1 MDLAHAYSS
10 LWADLPAILSMI
22 LVGVVGMAMV
32 VLDAFR
38 NNHPSIPWL
47 GVGTLG
53 IAALWEVTHLGAP
66 TGTVFL
72 DTLRVGGFASFINL
86 IVLLSGLLTIILSV
100 PYLDRI
106 KHGYGEVYALVM
118 FATVGMLMLG
128 TSNHMI
134 SIFVGLETMS
144 ICLYVLTG
152 LVREDE
158 GAIESALKYFLL
170 GAFSTGF
177 FLYGIALL
185 YGATGTMVLPEM
197 AQAELATTSTTLM
210 FWAGVALFLIGFL
223 FKVSAAPFHMWTPD
237 VYQGAPTPLTGYMS
251 TASKS
256 AAFASLILVLFHA
269 LPAERW
275 DLVLAVVA
283 VVTMIVGNVMAL
295 SQANVKRMLAYSSIA
310 HAGYVLVGLTAGSAA
325 GYGGA
330 LFYLLVYSLMNIG
343 AFGVMALLEW
353 DGKEGR
359 EQTLDSLAGVGMK
372 RPLLG
377 VMMGVFMFSLTGFPP
392 LGGFIGKY
400 AVFAPAVEAGFTWL
414 VLIGVLTSALS
425 AYYYLRVVY
434 VFWMQSPEDV
444 EAAQEAKVAAL
455 PSASPAATGV
465 LAVCAI
471 ALIVLGIF
479 FGGVLETTALFFEP
493 GTTMAGM
500 P

>member
-152 LVREDE
+152 LVRE
-158 GAIESALKYFLL
+158 
-170 GAFSTGF
+170 
-177 FLYGIALL
+177 
-185 YGATGTMVLPEM
+185 
-197 AQAELATTSTTLM
+197 
-210 FWAGVALFLIGFL
+210 IGR
-223 FKVSAAPFHMWTPD
+223 
-237 VYQGAPTPLTGYMS
+237 
-251 TASKS
+251 ASCR
-256 AAFASLILVLFHA
+256 
-269 LPAERW
+269 ER
-275 DLVLAVVA
+275 VFPVV
-283 VVTMIVGNVMAL
+283 
-295 SQANVKRMLAYSSIA
+295 
-310 HAGYVLVGLTAGSAA
+310 
-325 GYGGA
+325 
-330 LFYLLVYSLMNIG
+330 
-343 AFGVMALLEW
+343 
-353 DGKEGR
+353 
-359 EQTLDSLAGVGMK
+359 
-372 RPLLG
+372 
-377 VMMGVFMFSLTGFPP
+377 
-392 LGGFIGKY
+392 
-400 AVFAPAVEAGFTWL
+400 
-414 VLIGVLTSALS
+414 
-425 AYYYLRVVY
+425 
-434 VFWMQSPEDV
+434 
-444 EAAQEAKVAAL
+444 
-455 PSASPAATGV
+455 
-465 LAVCAI
+465 
-471 ALIVLGIF
+471 
-479 FGGVLETTALFFEP
+479 
-493 GTTMAGM
+493 
-500 P
+500 